1 MRPIR
6 LIMWTAS
13 QSFILR
19 HNNNNNNNNNDKN
32 KSVFKDMGFYSS
44 SYPQWKAVVHLKCDP
59 SKSENDGDLAF
70 ISFKDNEWVRG
81 TANCDLMLYM

>member
-1 MRPIR
+1 
-6 LIMWTAS
+6 
-13 QSFILR
+13 
-19 HNNNNNNNNNDKN
+19 
-32 KSVFKDMGFYSS
+32 MGFYSS

-59 SKSENDGDLAF
+59 SKSENDGDLVF